1 MKKANIVT
9 GLIVIVAA
17 LAVILYTYFTFPGS
31 VKGVPGPGVFPILIA
46 SLMLFSGIIVLVD
59 ALRSNSEE
67 VIVLLD
73 KDNMRVY
80 ITMGILAVY
89 ILMVQMVGFVVS
101 STIFMTGMI
110 RWFSGK
116 KLPYCAAWGV
126 GLSAVVYAAFT
137 YLLKVSLNFGFL
149 I

>member
-17 LAVILYTYFTFPGS
+17 LAVIVYTYFTFPGS

-67 VIVLLD
+67 TIVLLD
-73 KDNMRVY
+73 KDNIRVY

-116 KLPYCAAWGV
+116 KLPYCVAWGV
-126 GLSAVVYAAFT
+126 GLSAVVYCAFT

>member
-17 LAVILYTYFTFPGS
+17 LAVILYTYFTFPAG
-31 VKGVPGPGVFPILIA
+31 VQGVPGPGVFPIIIA
-46 SLMLFSGIIVLVD
+46 AMMLACGVIVLVD
-59 ALRSNSEE
+59 ALRSKSEE
-67 VIVLLD
+67 VLVLLD
-73 KDNMRVY
+73 KDNIRVY
-80 ITMGILAVY
+80 ITIGILVVY
-89 ILMVQMVGFVVS
+89 ILMVQYVGFVVS

-116 KLPYCAAWGV
+116 KILYCGAWGL
-126 GLSAVVYAAFT
+126 GLSAVVYCAFT

>member
-17 LAVILYTYFTFPGS
+17 LAVIAYTYFTFPGS

-46 SLMLFSGIIVLVD
+46 AMMLCCGVIVLVD
-59 ALRSNSEE
+59 ALRSGSEE
-67 VIVLLD
+67 AIVLLD
-73 KDNMRVY
+73 KDNIRVY
-80 ITMGILAVY
+80 ITMGILVVY
-89 ILMVQMVGFVVS
+89 VLMIQMLGFVVS

-110 RWFSGK
+110 RWFSGRK
-116 KLPYCAAWGV
+116 IPYCAAWGL
-126 GLSAVVYAAFT
+126 GLSAVVYCAFT
-137 YLLKVSLNFGFL
+137 YMLKVSLNFGLL

>member
-9 GLIVIVAA
+9 GLIVVVAA
-17 LAVILYTYFTFPGS
+17 LAVIAYTYFTFPGS
-31 VKGVPGPGVFPILIA
+31 VKGVPGPGVFPIIIA
-46 SLMLFSGIIVLVD
+46 TMMFACGAIVLVD

-67 VIVLLD
+67 AIALLD
-73 KDNMRVY
+73 KDNIRVY
-80 ITMGILAVY
+80 ITIGVLAVY
-89 ILMVQMVGFVVS
+89 ILMVQYVGFVVS
-101 STIFMTGMI
+101 SSIFMTGMI

-116 KLPYCAAWGV
+116 KIPYCAAWGV
-126 GLSAVVYAAFT
+126 GLSAVVYCAFT

>member
-9 GLIVIVAA
+9 GLIVVITA
-17 LAVILYTYFTFPGS
+17 LAVIAYTYFTFPGS
-31 VKGVPGPGVFPILIA
+31 VKGVPGPGVFPIIIA
-46 SLMLFSGIIVLVD
+46 TMMLACGIIVLVD

-67 VIVLLD
+67 VLILLD
-73 KDNMRVY
+73 KDNVRVY

-89 ILMVQMVGFVVS
+89 ILMVQYVGFVVS

-116 KLPYCAAWGV
+116 KIPYCAAWGA
-126 GLSAVVYAAFT
+126 GLSAVVYCAFT